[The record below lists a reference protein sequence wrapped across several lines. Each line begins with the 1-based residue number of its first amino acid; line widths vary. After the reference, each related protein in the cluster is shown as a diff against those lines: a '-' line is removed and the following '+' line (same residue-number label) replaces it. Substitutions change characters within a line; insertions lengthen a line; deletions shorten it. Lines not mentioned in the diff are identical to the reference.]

1 MGNVVKVLLDSLF
14 KAVIGLTHMQFAIM
28 LAENAI
34 DNSVA
39 VAGHVGLGIVFT
51 TGGL

>member
-14 KAVIGLTHMQFAIM
+14 KAVLGLTHMQFAMM

-39 VAGHVGLGIVFT
+39 VHVGLGIVFT
-51 TGGL
+51 THRL